1 MKAGFYP
8 KLALD
13 GIRKNKRMYF
23 PYILTCVAMVTM
35 YYIMSFLQ
43 ATEALSNIMG
53 IATIRVVLGLETWVI
68 AIFSTIFLFYTNSF
82 LIRRRK
88 KEFGLYNILGMG
100 KRNISVILFWE
111 TLIIYAVSL
120 VSGLLIGIAL
130 SKMAELALVLVM
142 KGEVTYR
149 VSVSVNSVIMSVVL
163 FGVIFF
169 LLFLNALR
177 QIKFSSTIALLL
189 SENIGEKPPKGNWF
203 LGVLGVLLLAGGYT
217 ISLTIENPL
226 TALFGFFVAVILVIA
241 GTYLMMIAGS
251 VLFCK
256 LLQKNKRYYYKANH
270 FVSISSMVYRMKRN
284 GAGLASI
291 CILATMVLVMISS
304 TASLYSGGEGSIRD
318 RYPREI
324 NITLQYSDLDKESE
338 ADIKGLPSEV
348 SVICEEYDVTP
359 TNIVDYRDASITG
372 QIQGDTVET
381 DSTAVNQFSVY
392 SYQDVVMF
400 YFLSLDDYNQM
411 SGTNISL
418 NDGEAMM
425 VSSEY
430 DYKEST
436 ISFKAGNQF
445 TIVDHLKELFVPKD
459 SIEYLVPVIYLIV
472 PDINDAVQGIDTLAD
487 YNGNRMVQFHSY
499 YYFDT
504 EKGTETQMK
513 LSDRFNETL
522 AASDGYDSHR
532 FDSIRIESREAN
544 RDNFYSLYGGLF
556 YLGIVLSLVF
566 LMAAVLI
573 IYYKQIS
580 EGYEDQKRFEIM
592 QKVGMTKR
600 EIRKSI
606 NSQLLTVFFL
616 PLVFAGL
623 HLAFAFP
630 IVSKLLLMFG
640 LMNNALLIT
649 TTAACFIVFALFYAV
664 VYKITSNA
672 YYRIV
677 SDDMK

>member
-43 ATEALSNIMG
+43 ATESLSNIMG
-53 IATIRVVLGLETWVI
+53 IATIREVLGLGMWVI
-68 AIFSTIFLFYTNSF
+68 AIFSAIFLFYTNSF

-142 KGEVTYR
+142 KGEVTYQ
-149 VSVSVNSVIMSVVL
+149 VSVSVNSILMSLIL
-163 FGVIFF
+163 FGVIFL

-177 QIKFSSTIALLL
+177 QIKFSSTISLLQ

-203 LGVLGVLLLAGGYT
+203 LGILGVLLLAGGYT

-226 TALFGFFVAVILVIA
+226 TALMGFFVAVILVIA

-291 CILATMVLVMISS
+291 CILAAMVLVMISS
-304 TASLYSGGEGSIRD
+304 TASLYSGGEGAIRD

-324 NITLQYSDLDKESE
+324 NIMLQYSDLDKESE

-348 SVICEEYDVTP
+348 SIICEEYDVTP
-359 TNIVDYRDASITG
+359 TNIVDYHDASITG
-372 QIQGDTVET
+372 QIQGNTVET
-381 DSTAVNQFSVY
+381 NPLAVSRFAVY
-392 SYQDVVMF
+392 SYHDVATF
-400 YFLSLDDYNQM
+400 HFLSLYDYNRM
-411 SGTNISL
+411 SGTEVDL
-418 NDGEAMM
+418 KDGEAIM
-425 VSSEY
+425 VSSKY

-436 ISFKAGNQF
+436 IAFKSGRQF
-445 TIVDHLKELFVPKD
+445 TIVEKSKELFVPKN
-459 SIEYLVPVIYLIV
+459 SMEYLVPVIYLIV
-472 PDINDAVQGIDTLAD
+472 PDINDALQGIDMLAD
-487 YNGNRMVQFHSY
+487 YNGNRMMQFHSY

-504 EKGTETQMK
+504 EKDAETQINLRDR
-513 LSDRFNETL
+513 LSETI
-522 AASDGYDSHR
+522 ASSDNYASHR
-532 FDSIRIESREAN
+532 FDSIGIESREAN

-566 LMAAVLI
+566 LTAAVLI

-592 QKVGMTKR
+592 QKIGMTKR

-640 LMNNALLIT
+640 LMNHVLLIM
-649 TTAACFIVFALFYAV
+649 TTAACFVVFALFYAV

-677 SDDMK
+677 SDNI

>member
-43 ATEALSNIMG
+43 ATESLSNIMG
-53 IATIRVVLGLETWVI
+53 IATIREVLGLGMWVI
-68 AIFSTIFLFYTNSF
+68 AIFSAIFLFYTNSF

-142 KGEVTYR
+142 KGEVTYQ
-149 VSVSVNSVIMSVVL
+149 VSVSVNSILMSLIL
-163 FGVIFF
+163 FGVIFL

-177 QIKFSSTIALLL
+177 QIKFSSTISLLQ

-203 LGVLGVLLLAGGYT
+203 LGILGVLLLAGGYT

-226 TALFGFFVAVILVIA
+226 TALMGFFVAVILVIA

-291 CILATMVLVMISS
+291 CILAAMVLVMISS
-304 TASLYSGGEGSIRD
+304 TASLYSGGEGAIRD

-324 NITLQYSDLDKESE
+324 NIMLQYSDLDKESE

-348 SVICEEYDVTP
+348 SIICEEYDVTP
-359 TNIVDYRDASITG
+359 TNIVDYHDASITG
-372 QIQGDTVET
+372 QIQGNTVET
-381 DSTAVNQFSVY
+381 NPLAVSRFAVY
-392 SYQDVVMF
+392 SYHDVATF
-400 YFLSLDDYNQM
+400 HFLSLYDYNRM
-411 SGTNISL
+411 SGTEVDL
-418 NDGEAMM
+418 KDGEAIM
-425 VSSEY
+425 VSSKY

-436 ISFKAGNQF
+436 IAFKSGRQF
-445 TIVDHLKELFVPKD
+445 TIVEKSKELFVPKD
-459 SIEYLVPVIYLIV
+459 SMEYLVPVIYLIV
-472 PDINDAVQGIDTLAD
+472 PDINDALQGIDMLAD
-487 YNGNRMVQFHSY
+487 YNGNRMMQFHSY

-504 EKGTETQMK
+504 EKDAETQINLRDR
-513 LSDRFNETL
+513 LSETI
-522 AASDGYDSHR
+522 ASSDNYASHR
-532 FDSIRIESREAN
+532 FDSIGIESREAN

-566 LMAAVLI
+566 LTAAVLI

-592 QKVGMTKR
+592 QKIGMTKR

-640 LMNNALLIT
+640 LMNHVLLIM
-649 TTAACFIVFALFYAV
+649 TTAACFVVFALFYAV

-677 SDDMK
+677 SDNI

>member
-23 PYILTCVAMVTM
+23 PYILTCVSMVTM

-53 IATIRVVLGLETWVI
+53 IATIRVVLGLGTWVI
-68 AIFSTIFLFYTNSF
+68 AFFAAIFLFYTNSF

-111 TLIIYAVSL
+111 TLIIYAISL
-120 VSGLLIGIAL
+120 SSGLLIGIAL

-142 KGEVTYR
+142 KGEVTYM

-169 LLFLNALR
+169 LLFLNSLR
-177 QIKFSSTIALLL
+177 QIKFSSTIALLQ

-203 LGVLGVLLLAGGYT
+203 LGILGILLLAGGYT
-217 ISLTIENPL
+217 ISLSIDNPL
-226 TALFGFFVAVILVIA
+226 SAFLWFFVAVILVIA
-241 GTYLMMIAGS
+241 GTYIMMIAGS

-270 FVSISSMVYRMKRN
+270 FVSVSSMVYRMKRN

-291 CILATMVLVMISS
+291 CILAAMVLVMISS
-304 TASLYSGGEGSIRD
+304 TASLYSGVEGAISD
-318 RYPREI
+318 RYTREI
-324 NITLQYSDLDKESE
+324 NVMLQYSNLDRKSE
-338 ADIKGLPSEV
+338 ADIKSLLSEV
-348 SVICEEYDVTP
+348 STICKEYDVTP
-359 TNIVDYRDASITG
+359 TNVVDYRDASITG
-372 QIQGDTVET
+372 QIQGNTVET
-381 DSTAVNQFSVY
+381 DHTAVNQFSVY

-400 YFLSLDDYNQM
+400 NFLSLDDYNRM
-411 SGTNISL
+411 SDTNISL
-418 NDGEAMM
+418 KDGEAMM
-425 VSSEY
+425 VSSRY
-430 DYKEST
+430 DYNENT
-436 ISFKAGNQF
+436 ISFKGGNQF
-445 TIVDHLKELFVPKD
+445 TIVDHPNELFIPKN

-472 PDINDAVQGIDTLAD
+472 PDINDAVQGIDTLED

-504 EKGTETQMK
+504 EKDTETQMK

-522 AASDGYDSHR
+522 VASDGYDSNR

-630 IVSKLLLMFG
+630 IISKLLLMFG

-649 TTAACFIVFALFYAV
+649 TTVVCFVIFALFYAV

-672 YYRIV
+672 YYKIV
-677 SDDMK
+677 SDTMK

>member
-43 ATEALSNIMG
+43 ATESLSNIMG
-53 IATIRVVLGLETWVI
+53 IATIREVLGLGMWVI
-68 AIFSTIFLFYTNSF
+68 AIFSAIFLFYTNSF

-142 KGEVTYR
+142 KGEVTYQ
-149 VSVSVNSVIMSVVL
+149 VSVSVNSILMSLIL
-163 FGVIFF
+163 FGVIFL

-177 QIKFSSTIALLL
+177 QIKFSSTISLLQ

-203 LGVLGVLLLAGGYT
+203 LGILGVLLLAGGYT

-226 TALFGFFVAVILVIA
+226 TALMGFFVAVILVIA

-291 CILATMVLVMISS
+291 CILAAMVLVMISS
-304 TASLYSGGEGSIRD
+304 TASLYSGGEGAIRD

-324 NITLQYSDLDKESE
+324 NIMLQYSDLDKESE

-348 SVICEEYDVTP
+348 SIICEEYDVTP
-359 TNIVDYRDASITG
+359 TNIVDYHDASITG
-372 QIQGDTVET
+372 QIQGNTVET
-381 DSTAVNQFSVY
+381 NPLAVSRFAVY
-392 SYQDVVMF
+392 SYHDVATF
-400 YFLSLDDYNQM
+400 HFLSLYDYNRM
-411 SGTNISL
+411 SGTEVDL
-418 NDGEAMM
+418 KDGEAIM
-425 VSSEY
+425 VSSKY

-436 ISFKAGNQF
+436 IAFKSGRQF
-445 TIVDHLKELFVPKD
+445 TIVEKSKELFVPKD
-459 SIEYLVPVIYLIV
+459 SMEYLVPVIYLIV
-472 PDINDAVQGIDTLAD
+472 PDINDALQGIDMLAD
-487 YNGNRMVQFHSY
+487 YNGNRMMQFHSY

-504 EKGTETQMK
+504 EKDAETQINLRDR
-513 LSDRFNETL
+513 LSETI
-522 AASDGYDSHR
+522 ASSDNYASHR
-532 FDSIRIESREAN
+532 FDSIGIESREAN

-630 IVSKLLLMFG
+630 IVSKLLMMFG

-649 TTAACFIVFALFYAV
+649 TTIACFVIFALFYSV

-677 SDDMK
+677 SDNT

>member
-43 ATEALSNIMG
+43 ATESLSNIMG
-53 IATIRVVLGLETWVI
+53 IATIREVLGLGMWVI
-68 AIFSTIFLFYTNSF
+68 AIFSAIFLFYTNSF

-142 KGEVTYR
+142 KGEVTYQ
-149 VSVSVNSVIMSVVL
+149 VSVSVNSILMSLIL
-163 FGVIFF
+163 FGVIFL

-177 QIKFSSTIALLL
+177 QIKFSSTISLLQ

-203 LGVLGVLLLAGGYT
+203 LGILGVLLLAGGYT

-226 TALFGFFVAVILVIA
+226 TALMGFFVAVILVIA

-291 CILATMVLVMISS
+291 CILAAMVLVMISS
-304 TASLYSGGEGSIRD
+304 TASLYSGGEGAIRD

-324 NITLQYSDLDKESE
+324 NIMLQYSDLDKESE

-359 TNIVDYRDASITG
+359 TNIVDYHDASITG
-372 QIQGDTVET
+372 QIQGNTVET
-381 DSTAVNQFSVY
+381 NPLAVSRFAVY
-392 SYQDVVMF
+392 SYHDVATF
-400 YFLSLDDYNQM
+400 HFLSLYDYNRM
-411 SGTNISL
+411 SGTEVDL
-418 NDGEAMM
+418 KDGEAIM
-425 VSSEY
+425 VSSKY

-436 ISFKAGNQF
+436 IAFKSGRQF
-445 TIVDHLKELFVPKD
+445 TIVEKSKELFVPKN
-459 SIEYLVPVIYLIV
+459 SMEYLVPVIYLIV
-472 PDINDAVQGIDTLAD
+472 PDINDALQGIDMLAD
-487 YNGNRMVQFHSY
+487 YNGNRMMQFHSY

-504 EKGTETQMK
+504 EKDAETQINLRDR
-513 LSDRFNETL
+513 LSETI
-522 AASDGYDSHR
+522 ASSDNYASHR
-532 FDSIRIESREAN
+532 FDSIGIESREAN

-566 LMAAVLI
+566 LTAAVLI

-592 QKVGMTKR
+592 QKIGMTKR

-630 IVSKLLLMFG
+630 IVSKLLMMFG

-649 TTAACFIVFALFYAV
+649 TTIACFVIFALFYTV

-677 SDDMK
+677 SDNT

>member
-1 MKAGFYP
+1 MKAAFYP

-43 ATEALSNIMG
+43 TTDSLSNIFG
-53 IATIRVVLGLETWVI
+53 ITTIRMVLGLGTWVI
-68 AIFSTIFLFYTNSF
+68 AIFSAIFLFYTNSF

-111 TLIIYAVSL
+111 TLIIYAFSV

-130 SKMAELALVLVM
+130 SKLAELALTLVM
-142 KGEVTYR
+142 KGEVTYQ
-149 VSVSVNSVIMSVVL
+149 VSVSVSSVLMSLVL
-163 FGVIFF
+163 FCVIFF

-177 QIKFSSTIALLL
+177 QIKFSSAISLLQ
-189 SENIGEKPPKGNWF
+189 SENTGEKPPKGNWF
-203 LGVLGVLLLAGGYT
+203 LGILGVLLLAGGYT

-226 TALFGFFVAVILVIA
+226 TALWGFFVAVILVIT
-241 GTYLMMIAGS
+241 GTYLMMISGS

-270 FVSISSMVYRMKRN
+270 FVSVSSMVYRMKRN

-291 CILATMVLVMISS
+291 CILAAMVLVMISS
-304 TASLYSGGEGSIRD
+304 TASLYIGGEGAIHD

-324 NITLQYSDLDKESE
+324 NITLQYYYFNEETE
-338 ADIKGLPSEV
+338 AYMKNLPSEV
-348 SVICEEYDVTP
+348 GAICEEYDVTP
-359 TNIVDYRDASITG
+359 TNVVDYHEASIAG
-372 QIQGDTVET
+372 QIQGNTVET
-381 DSTAVNQFSVY
+381 DPTAVNQFSVY

-400 YFLSLDDYNQM
+400 SILSLDDYNRM
-411 SGTNISL
+411 SDTNISL
-418 NDGEAMM
+418 IDGEAIM
-425 VSSEY
+425 VSSRY
-430 DYKEST
+430 DYNENT
-436 ISFKAGNQF
+436 ISFKGGNQF
-445 TIVDHLKELFVPKD
+445 TIVDQPNELFIPKN

-499 YYFDT
+499 YEFDT
-504 EKGTETQMK
+504 RKDAEIQINLGDK
-513 LSDRFNETL
+513 LSKTL
-522 AASDGYDSHR
+522 ASSDHYDSHR
-532 FDSIRIESREAN
+532 FDSIGIESREAN
-544 RDNFYSLYGGLF
+544 RDGFYSLYGGMF

-600 EIRKSI
+600 EIRKNI

-640 LMNNALLIT
+640 LMNNVLLIM
-649 TTAACFIVFALFYAV
+649 TTAACFVIFAIFYAI

-672 YYRIV
+672 YYRLV
-677 SDDMK
+677 SDNT